1 MYAVLAKDDQGYML
15 HPAGAMSRAEARR
28 EYKKAKAVKDP
39 TVTLLKVV
47 KIVSEKGKS
56 IKEWQ

>member
-1 MYAVLAKDDQGYML
+1 MYAVLAKDDQGYMF
-15 HPAGAMSRAEARR
+15 HHHGVMTRAQARK

-56 IKEWQ
+56 IKEIQ